1 MGVSIHFP
9 NFTLDCGY
17 FGFKIL
23 RDRILKMVPH
33 KKLHEIYED
42 TQKHLFMLDADEK
55 KKYFD
60 DVNKKNKRHGLSRGR
75 RLQQVRKSVSK

>member
-23 RDRILKMVPH
+23 QENRQIAPTASMTYDGKTRSSHPLGCV
-33 KKLHEIYED
+33 
-42 TQKHLFMLDADEK
+42 
-55 KKYFD
+55 
-60 DVNKKNKRHGLSRGR
+60 
-75 RLQQVRKSVSK
+75 

>member
-33 KKLHEIYED
+33 QKLHEIYED

-60 DVNKKNKRHGLSRGR
+60 DVNKK
-75 RLQQVRKSVSK
+75 

>member
-42 TQKHLFMLDADEK
+42 TQKHLLC
-55 KKYFD
+55 
-60 DVNKKNKRHGLSRGR
+60 
-75 RLQQVRKSVSK
+75 